1 LTIKLLSGGMIEKI
15 RAKLYPLI
23 GLSLVTL
30 VSGCSAGG
38 IQTGEISLNSRYN
51 DEQPALSGDG
61 NWLAFVSNR
70 NGTNQIILYNIKEKR
85 FQDLPGLNRNQ
96 ILVENPRLSVTARY
110 IVYITNSQGRPDVAL
125 YDRLT
130 GNSQLLTLGY
140 RSWVRNPAIS
150 QDGRYIVFE
159 TARRGQWDVEVLDR
173 GPGVELDIPDG
184 TPVSNQ

>member
-1 LTIKLLSGGMIEKI
+1 MTIKLLSGGMIEKI
-15 RAKLYPLI
+15 RTKLYPLI

-70 NGTNQIILYNIKEKR
+70 NGTNQIILYNIQEKR